1 MFLMAYTLC
10 KDGVQTE
17 PHELGARPR
26 DCDTCLEYN
35 NACRT
40 LVQCMYDHEGNLD
53 KDMNMKS
60 GAFRV
65 NHFVHNMPLEEHFV
79 FLKRLEMIVS
89 ETHYLYDQKRIKERI
104 PNEGA
109 LKSKNT
115 QEFKKALA
123 EQKLA
128 QRPVKERKH
137 LDDRGK
143 AIEAMMRIAMV
154 TEEEATDAVDK
165 QFRKQGKV
173 VA

>member
-1 MFLMAYTLC
+1 MAYTLC

-17 PHELGARPR
+17 PHELGTRPR

-53 KDMNMKS
+53 KDMNIKS
-60 GAFRV
+60 GTFRA
-65 NHFVHNMPLEEHFV
+65 NHFVHEMGLQEHFV
-79 FLKRLEMIVS
+79 FLKRLEGITA
-89 ETHYLYDQKRIKERI
+89 ETSYLYSQKIIRERVND
-104 PNEGA
+104 PEV
-109 LKSKNT
+109 LKRKKDP

-128 QRPVKERKH
+128 QRPEKERKH
-137 LDDRGK
+137 LDARGK
-143 AIEAMMRIAMV
+143 AIEAMMRVAMMS
-154 TEEEATDAVDK
+154 EEQATAAVDE